1 MVKRVLKSY
10 DYLLIAAP
18 ILLSLFGVVMVYSA
32 SMVWAVMMHG
42 GTTDL
47 FYSRQLM
54 WFYVSLL
61 AFIVAAI
68 LPYRLYK
75 RLVKFIFIVSIL
87 LLVVVLVAGSVSNNA
102 SSWLYIGGFGF
113 QPAEFIKLGLIIY
126 LAAVFSKKQ
135 SYIDQFFPAF
145 GPPLMFIAIIF
156 GLIFI
161 QPDLGTGG
169 IILLISYVM
178 IACSGIRFKH
188 LATLTGAGVLGILIL
203 IPFLSDE
210 QLSRFGSAYH
220 PFADLKGDGYQLI
233 NSYVAI
239 ASGGVSGNGL
249 GESIQ
254 KFGYLPEPHTD
265 FIMAVISEELGIFGV
280 AFVLLTLLFIILRG
294 LKYARYT
301 SDPFASL
308 LAIGICSMFGIQ
320 AIVNIGAM
328 IGLLP
333 ITGVTLPFISYGG
346 SSLLLLMYA
355 AGILVNISMHTNLR
369 HRVKKQ
375 KNIEFTT

>member
-1 MVKRVLKSY
+1 MVKRVLKSF
-10 DYLLIAAP
+10 DYVLFVTP
-18 ILLSLFGVVMVYSA
+18 VLLSLFGVIMVYSA

-42 GTTDL
+42 GTTEL
-47 FYSRQLM
+47 FYNRQLM
-54 WFYVSLL
+54 WFYVSIL
-61 AFIVAAI
+61 AFLFAAI
-68 LPYRLYK
+68 FPYPVYK
-75 RLVKFIFIVSIL
+75 KFVKLIFFGSIAVL
-87 LLVVVLVAGSVSNNA
+87 LIVLVAGNVTNNA

-126 LAAVFSKKQ
+126 LASVFSKKQ
-135 SYIDQFFPAF
+135 SYIEKFAPAF
-145 GPPLMFIAIIF
+145 GPPIAFTGFIFI
-156 GLIFI
+156 LIFL

-178 IACSGIRFKH
+178 IACSGIRLKH
-188 LATLTGAGVLGILIL
+188 FATLTGIGVLLVLII

-210 QLSRFGSAYH
+210 QLSRFGSAYQ
-220 PFADLKGDGYQLI
+220 PFDDLQGDGYQLV

-239 ASGGVSGNGL
+239 ASGGVTGNGL
-249 GESIQ
+249 GESVQ

-280 AFVLLTLLFIILRG
+280 GFVLLSLLLLILRG
-294 LKYARYT
+294 LKYARKT
-301 SDPFASL
+301 DDPFASL
-308 LAIGICSMFGIQ
+308 LAIGITSMIGIQ
-320 AIVNIGAM
+320 AFVNVGAM
-328 IGLLP
+328 IGILP

-369 HRVKKQ
+369 Q
-375 KNIEFTT
+375 KAQKPIT